1 MTLVGRAVSSE
12 RGETCAACDVFHVRV
27 IHMSIDSHIYI
38 YSRYMDKYTCIYQYV
53 SSRAGGANVQLLHVC
68 SLTLGGL
75 LHIHSLICSYVYNIN
90 IGIWCM
96 SLMHSTSFASQGVSA
111 GSWSKSLG
119 SVISAS
125 VLTFSGSLSCSM
137 LRAKRHIYIY
147 RVYTYTY

>member
-68 SLTLGGL
+68 SLALGGL
-75 LHIHSLICSYVYNIN
+75 LHMHSLICSYVYNIN

-96 SLMHSTSFASQGVSA
+96 SL
-111 GSWSKSLG
+111 SLTAACRTVIFQKVLYFLYFLYY
-119 SVISAS
+119 SV
-125 VLTFSGSLSCSM
+125 
-137 LRAKRHIYIY
+137 
-147 RVYTYTY
+147 